1 MLDTTIT
8 SVFWMS
14 ALLVC
19 KRWLCA
25 DIDLR
30 RQYDSLAS
38 VKCIQML
45 NFEEGSLTYMMEAAR
60 SAHAFRNRLLYSARL
75 HTSPV
80 GILATSILKPNVHAF
95 EYYLAKYT
103 QVLLGNEDNTGPL
116 GYDQA
121 AQVII
126 PQHPYVLDVHGAQ
139 SNSVFF
145 SVGRQR
151 NNNSVRSR

>member
-1 MLDTTIT
+1 MLDTSIN

-30 RQYDSLAS
+30 RRYDILAS
-38 VKCIQML
+38 AKCIQTL
-45 NFEEGSLTYMMEAAR
+45 EFEEGSLTYMMETAR
-60 SAHAFRNRLLYSARL
+60 LAHAFRNRLLYSARL

-80 GILATSILKPNVHAF
+80 GILATSILKPNVQPF

-103 QVLLGNEDNTGPL
+103 QVYLGYEDNTGPL
-116 GYDQA
+116 GHDQA
-121 AQVII
+121 VQVII
-126 PQHPYVLDVHGAQ
+126 PHHAYVLDVYGAQ

-145 SVGRQR
+145 LC
-151 NNNSVRSR
+151 RSPKKSY